1 MEIKIRT
8 AQPTDMKSVLQLIVE
23 LAVFEKE
30 PDAVEVTVEELID
43 AGFGE
48 EKQFECFVA
57 EVEDEIVGMALVY
70 FRFSTWKGRTLHLED
85 LVVRER
91 MRGKGVGSVL
101 YRKVMEYASEQ
112 KVKRVNWMVLDWNK
126 VAIDFYEGTGANV
139 LSNWWQVEMEEQAL
153 QEYLEQEL

>member
-1 MEIKIRT
+1 MEIKIRN
-8 AQPTDMKSVLQLIVE
+8 ARPTDMNSVLQLIVE

-30 PDAVEVTVEELID
+30 PNAVEVTEEELID

-57 EVEDEIVGMALVY
+57 EVGDRIVGMALVY

-85 LVVRER
+85 LVVREN
-91 MRGKGVGSVL
+91 MRGKGVGSAL
-101 YRKVMEYASEQ
+101 YQKVMEYASEQ

-153 QEYLEQEL
+153 QKYLEQQL